1 MKEDKTMATARRKSS
16 ELEAWENVSR
26 SRFSL
31 RRIDSRGDIRTELIG
46 GKKVFHLTPE
56 ERYLNSERAAS
67 EKLDPFKNGRFA
79 PVRLLETTEDAE
91 EIASNPNLVG
101 EEELVELVK
110 GKVEPLRAR
119 LQEIEQP
126 LVIERMREIAE
137 REDARMTS
145 VKAIE
150 ARLLEL
156 QPETHVEVEVAGDR
170 AGAGGVKSV
179 DFGSPTSGTPMR

>member
-1 MKEDKTMATARRKSS
+1 MGTPAPRKSS
-16 ELEAWENVSR
+16 DLEAWENVSK

-31 RRIDSRGDIRTELIG
+31 RRIDSRGDVRTELIG
-46 GKKVFHLTPE
+46 GGKTFHLSPE
-56 ERYLNSERAAS
+56 ERYMNSELAS
-67 EKLDPFKNGRFA
+67 SPKVDPFKNGRFA

-91 EIASNPNLVG
+91 EIRANPNLLG

-126 LVIERMREIAE
+126 VVVERMREIAE
-137 REDARMTS
+137 REDARVTS

-150 ARLLEL
+150 ARLEEL
-156 QPETHVEVEVAGDR
+156 RPETHVEVQVAGDR
-170 AGAGGVKSV
+170 QAAPGGAKALEFGGPVS
-179 DFGSPTSGTPMR
+179 GSPIR